1 MPHKKDKAGQMAA
14 TTVTTSHADT
24 TPAANATPA
33 APAMNTANANTD
45 PVFTAEQE
53 HLSHVYEKLLH
64 IEAEQLSKVSSIAQG
79 AHDDKADMAEELT
92 IDLADFDSTLE
103 TLANI
108 ESLNRIVD
116 SYNLAS
122 QTAEE
127 RLDRTRLLL
136 RQPYFAKVTLQL
148 SPDRPPRDIYLGVC
162 GMNDETGRLFIVDW
176 RAPVAETYYNQS
188 MGPTSYKVDGRTV
201 HVDLLLRRQ
210 FEIERDELRAY
221 FDTTVAIEDPLLLRA
236 LTRSH
241 SSKMQAITT
250 TIQREQNT
258 VIRHADVPALLVR
271 GIAGSGKTSVLLQR
285 IAYLLYQNRATLRP
299 DQLHL
304 ITPNDVFSR
313 YISDVLPS
321 MGEHNPQTDTWQ
333 SIAARWGIS
342 PDDRGIGA
350 NTVERLREID
360 EACRNARLAPEDCR
374 ALRWK
379 DDVIIPAPD
388 IAKIAAR
395 FGRVQSSRRQCEC
408 VNEELHDRLDQMIQS
423 EATSESVRY
432 AIDEMEIEEQCR
444 LFGHPVDTDDKD
456 EVREA
461 GLIFLEEKYAAA
473 HKAVDN
479 ASWISTRRLSKR
491 ILGGRGLKPI
501 ERTYLRLLFS
511 GAGDAEARY
520 VLIDEVQDYTTAQL
534 MLLTQLYPHAH
545 FLLLGDPNQAIYEGC
560 ASFEEIFAI
569 FEQARGRGNVSSC
582 ALLTSYRSTPEI
594 TALFAPLADE
604 QDRIAIDSV
613 RRAGTPVAIHECHEQ
628 GVYENALA
636 SAIRE
641 TAQQLADGASSLSG
655 DSSNG
660 ATNAAAGIGAV
671 IASTED
677 EAGRI
682 AARFDLPLVSAQSQ
696 LPEKGLAVMSLPFA
710 KGLEF
715 DAVIIPDASAA
726 IYGADERSRRRLY
739 TAISRATSRITI
751 LSNGKL
757 SPLLHRG

>member
-1 MPHKKDKAGQMAA
+1 MPDK
-14 TTVTTSHADT
+14 
-24 TPAANATPA
+24 NRI
-33 APAMNTANANTD
+33 
-45 PVFTAEQE
+45 AEQE
-53 HLSHVYEKLLH
+53 HLSHVYQKLLR
-64 IEAEQLSKVSSIAQG
+64 IEAEQENKVASIGEG
-79 AHDDKADMAEELT
+79 ARTDKADMAEELT
-92 IDLADFDSTLE
+92 VDLADFDSTLE

-136 RQPYFAKVTLQL
+136 KQPYFAKVTLQL

-210 FEIERDELRAY
+210 FEIERDELLAY

-241 SSKMQAITT
+241 SSKMKSITT

-285 IAYLLYQNRATLRP
+285 VAYLLYQNRATLRP

-321 MGEHNPQTDTWQ
+321 MGEHNPQTGTWQ
-333 SIAARWGIS
+333 SIAVRWGIS
-342 PDDRGIGA
+342 PDDRGDGA
-350 NTVERLREID
+350 TTVTRLREID
-360 EACRNARLAPEDCR
+360 RACKTARLMPQDCR

-379 DDVIIPAPD
+379 DEVIISAPD
-388 IAKIAAR
+388 IAKIAAQ
-395 FGRVQSSRRQCEC
+395 FSRVQSSRRQCEC
-408 VNEELHDRLDQMIQS
+408 VNEELHDRLDQMIKN
-423 EATSESVRY
+423 EATSENVLY

-444 LFGHPVDTDDKD
+444 LFGHPIDTDDKD

-461 GLIFLEEKYAAA
+461 GLIYLEEKYAAA
-473 HKAVDN
+473 HTAVDN
-479 ASWISTRRLSKR
+479 ASWISTRRLARR

-501 ERTYLRLLFS
+501 ERAYLRLLFS

-520 VLIDEVQDYTTAQL
+520 VLIDEVQDYTAAQL
-534 MLLTQLYPHAH
+534 MLLTQLFPLAH
-545 FLLLGDPNQAIYEGC
+545 FLLLGDPNQAIYDGC
-560 ASFEEIFAI
+560 ATFEEIFEI
-569 FEQARGRGNVSSC
+569 FAQARGRDNVSSC

-613 RRAGTPVAIHECHEQ
+613 RRAGTPVAIREYRDQ
-628 GVYENALA
+628 SAYEKALVDTVLSLKKELA
-636 SAIRE
+636 GSA
-641 TAQQLADGASSLSG
+641 
-655 DSSNG
+655 DS
-660 ATNAAAGIGAV
+660 AGIGAV
-671 IASTED
+671 IAATED
-677 EAGRI
+677 EAIRI
-682 AARFDLPLVSAQSQ
+682 AERFNLPLVSAQSQ

-715 DAVIIPDASAA
+715 DAVIIPDASATA
-726 IYGADERSRRRLY
+726 YGSDERSRRRLY
-739 TAISRATSRITI
+739 TAISRATSRIAI
-751 LSNGKL
+751 LSNGEL